1 MASHIVTNLHLHSQG
16 PYIYTERVREER
28 REGREFD
35 IIVYSTT
42 PHYDAQV
49 QPPKGNSRKANSTPR
64 SNVQH
69 VQEAITHACAL
80 ASFPGRPIPI
90 PDVMTCT
97 REGSVTDSKK
107 SKVDLTGQ
115 GKKC

>member
-1 MASHIVTNLHLHSQG
+1 MRPSEAKYVGITHRDKLAPPFPGALYI
-16 PYIYTERVREER
+16 YIYTERVREER

-97 REGSVTDSKK
+97 REGSVDFQS
-107 SKVDLTGQ
+107 D
-115 GKKC
+115 